1 MASWEFRGLWGLLQ
15 TIEACS
21 DAINIPESHVSCFP
35 ISRWSQR
42 DGESGELIA
51 TSTRSAWSSDLNS
64 SRMLKLWLKPF
75 WQLLVPGIF
84 WEQTLHH
91 SHCGWIRLALA
102 IKVLQSPARNWLPW
116 EHLCNLRHHDLV
128 FPISFHNVSERIT
141 TFCEEKSRK
150 PHPSESPFL
159 TYSLYALY
167 FQFMSVF
174 SFDGNA
180 LSSLAPKSVFF
191 FNCFLGLYENNPR

>member
-1 MASWEFRGLWGLLQ
+1 M
-15 TIEACS
+15 TCS
-21 DAINIPESHVSCFP
+21 PPSFFCNGQLRISRTLRTPSNNWSMLRCVQHTWKSCFLFP
-35 ISRWSQR
+35 HQPMIAEGWRIRWTDCYINSQR
-42 DGESGELIA
+42 LKQ
-51 TSTRSAWSSDLNS
+51 RLNS
-64 SRMLKLWLKPF
+64 SSMLKLWLKPF

-91 SHCGWIRLALA
+91 CHCGWIRLALA

-116 EHLCNLRHHDLV
+116 EQLCNLRHQDLV

-180 LSSLAPKSVFF
+180 LLSLAPKSVF
-191 FNCFLGLYENNPR
+191 